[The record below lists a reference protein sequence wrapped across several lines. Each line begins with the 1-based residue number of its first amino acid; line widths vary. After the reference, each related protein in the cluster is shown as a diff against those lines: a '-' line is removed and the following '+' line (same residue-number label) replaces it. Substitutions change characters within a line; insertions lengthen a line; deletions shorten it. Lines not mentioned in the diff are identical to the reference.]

1 MAIPVVK
8 GDIVTRVTVDDKQ
21 YGPAITNATNQL
33 KKFDREG
40 QKVKGNLR
48 IIRGGFGQLGHQVQ
62 DVAVQ
67 LQTGTDAFIVFGQQ
81 GSQIAS
87 LMGPGGAIVGAF
99 LAVGAAVAT
108 TLFKFNQFG
117 DALKDLDA
125 EGLELA
131 KNFNQL
137 SDLDKKIAVGAVSE
151 QAKTLA
157 NEIVD
162 LDKQVTKFRKKV
174 DDAEQAKAAHSDS
187 QLIIVKDLPETERK
201 LQKFINLRE
210 KAGEKLQDLLNSIN
224 PEHIQAEK
232 VAEDFQ
238 KLSDTLDEQINT
250 FGKTN
255 EQIIRQSEVFKSL
268 EADEKKVIEA
278 KLQNIE
284 LLKKQAEESKKLAKQ
299 QIEQQKEM
307 EKAQQQERQRRAQ
320 EFKQHLAE
328 QEQLF
333 EKNQQQVKNILGNVT
348 DGFADAITGAEN
360 FQDAIKAM
368 AKSVIDDLIRMAIQK
383 TITDQIFGA
392 ITSAFPALFGT
403 STGGFNTVRSG
414 SGSTQIPLGIP
425 QYTEGPAPRIQTG
438 YTNRAN
444 GGPVMGGS
452 SYMVGERGPELFVPR
467 QSGTIVPNGI
477 GGVTINQ
484 SINISTGVQNT
495 VRAEIANLMPQIQ
508 TATKNAV
515 IDARNRGGSFSSQL
529 VGA

>member
-1 MAIPVVK
+1 MATAVVK
-8 GDIVTRVTVDDKQ
+8 GHVVTEVTADTKQ
-21 YGPAITNATNQL
+21 YGPAIANATNHL

-48 IIRGGFGQLGHQVQ
+48 IIRGGFGQLGHQIQ

-87 LMGPGGAIVGAF
+87 LLGPRGAIVGAF

-187 QLIIVKDLPETERK
+187 QLIIVKDLPETEAK

-238 KLSDTLDEQINT
+238 KLSDSLDEQKNA
-250 FGKTN
+250 FGKTT
-255 EQIIRQSEVFKSL
+255 EEIIRQSEAFKALTS
-268 EADEKKVIEA
+268 EQKEVIEG
-278 KLQNIE
+278 KLEDIE
-284 LLKKQAEESKKLAKQ
+284 LLKKQSEEAKELAKQ
-299 QIEQQKEM
+299 QQKQQRDM
-307 EKAQQQERQRRAQ
+307 EKAQQEERQRRAQ
-320 EFKQHLAE
+320 EFKQHLKE
-328 QEQLF
+328 QEQVF
-333 EKNQQQVKNILGNVT
+333 EKNQQQVQNILGNVT

-414 SGSTQIPLGIP
+414 ETSTTIPLGIP
-425 QYTEGPAPRIQTG
+425 EYTQGPAP
-438 YTNRAN
+438 RAN